1 MSRSA
6 GGTQEE
12 FIDAIEIT
20 HGKSGEVVL
29 IYRAHILCFSG
40 AHSGHQ
46 GEGAGDKERERR
58 RSLVGDLQTER
69 QRRDPA
75 FGPYCGGVGGI
86 AGVGGVGAAGAWF
99 ALLMS

>member
-1 MSRSA
+1 V
-6 GGTQEE
+6 TEE
-12 FIDAIEIT
+12 VTDVRHA
-20 HGKSGEVVL
+20 
-29 IYRAHILCFSG
+29 ACFSERTRVIKEKVR
-40 AHSGHQ
+40 GH
-46 GEGAGDKERERR
+46 KERGRR

-86 AGVGGVGAAGAWF
+86 GGVGGVGAAGAWF